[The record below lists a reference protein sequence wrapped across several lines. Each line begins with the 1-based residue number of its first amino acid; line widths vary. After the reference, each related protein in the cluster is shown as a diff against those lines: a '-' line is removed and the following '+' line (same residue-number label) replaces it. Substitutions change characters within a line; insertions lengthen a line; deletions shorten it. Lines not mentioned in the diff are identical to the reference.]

1 MVEIA
6 KMGSKIAGLP
16 VVEAGWCVKRGPFA
30 GVPIAREVAL
40 ATGLVS
46 LVLMGGYAYFL
57 LNKDV
62 LEVAGD
68 PSVA

>member
-1 MVEIA
+1 M
-6 KMGSKIAGLP
+6 
-16 VVEAGWCVKRGPFA
+16 CRRGPFA

-46 LVLMGGYAYFL
+46 LVLVGGYAYFL
-57 LNKDV
+57 LNKGVSKEDV

>member
-1 MVEIA
+1 M
-6 KMGSKIAGLP
+6 
-16 VVEAGWCVKRGPFA
+16 CQRGPFA
-30 GVPIAREVAL
+30 DVAIAREVAL

-46 LVLMGGYAYFL
+46 LVLVGGYASFL
-57 LNKDV
+57 LNEDV